1 MIPSSSSFED
11 FVDRVREKF
20 GVRQRFKLKV
30 RDEGD
35 LITMGDRDDW
45 EMCLAAVRREVL
57 DRGGDSGGEGM
68 GKMEVWVCEVTS

>member
-1 MIPSSSSFED
+1 MIAASATFED
-11 FVDRVREKF
+11 FVDRVRDKF

-45 EMCLAAVRREVL
+45 EMCVAGVRKEARAE
-57 DRGGDSGGEGM
+57 GGEM
-68 GKMEVWVCEVTS
+68 GKLEVWVCEVASLW